1 MSQLRI
7 IAGTYELAA
16 VVAVGAAAAADD
28 GDVDVKP
35 HLVRR
40 LSCGHKQQQQT
51 NRPADKLMRNIRQ
64 EIRRTKSSPSC
75 RLVFG
80 AKGDCKGQSHSCLSV
95 RLIHI
100 DSNNN
105 NRDDNN
111 NHKVI
116 ELACLTHEQRRLF
129 VRRPWTTLLS
139 MGRRAVY
146 CCCC

>member
-16 VVAVGAAAAADD
+16 VVAVGAAADD

-64 EIRRTKSSPSC
+64 EIRSRK
-75 RLVFG
+75 
-80 AKGDCKGQSHSCLSV
+80 
-95 RLIHI
+95 
-100 DSNNN
+100 N
-105 NRDDNN
+105 
-111 NHKVI
+111 
-116 ELACLTHEQRRLF
+116 
-129 VRRPWTTLLS
+129 
-139 MGRRAVY
+139 
-146 CCCC
+146 